1 MIITITGGGEAM
13 VQDKKVGIT
22 DTTLRD
28 AHQSL
33 MATRLR
39 MEHIEPIISD
49 IDAVGYHSLEVWGGA
64 TFDTCLRFL
73 EEDPWERLQKMRTL
87 APETPFQ
94 MLLRG
99 QNLVGYR
106 HYPDDVVDA
115 FVRLAVKNGI
125 NIIRIFDALNDIRN
139 MSRAMQATRE
149 AGAHVQATL
158 SYTLSPLHD
167 IEHFVELAVK
177 LEKMGADS
185 IAIKDMAG
193 LLTPYA
199 TYTLVER
206 LKESTSLPVQLHS
219 HFTSGLAFMAYLKG
233 IEAGCDVVD
242 TAISAL
248 SLGSSQPATESM
260 VAALQGTPY
269 DTGLDLELISNV
281 AAYFKDIRKNYEIPA
296 DIVMGVDTAVLNYQ
310 IPGGM
315 ISNLASQ
322 LASQNATDLLPQ
334 VLEEVPRVRAE
345 LGYPPL
351 VTPSSQIVGTQAV
364 VNVISGER
372 YKMILTEVK
381 NYLRGLYGQP
391 PGEVDPDLLKK
402 VLGEEKPYDGRPA
415 DLLEPGLEK
424 AREELGDHME
434 KEEDLLSYVLF
445 PQQAL
450 PFFKRRRGEAQQG
463 QNNNAV
469 AASTG
474 TPAPAAA
481 DNGGNDGA
489 PRLDM
494 LYTVDSSLLS
504 CEDKENCFTYPSA

>member
-1 MIITITGGGEAM
+1 MT
-13 VQDKKVGIT
+13 KKKRVGIM

-39 MEHIEPIISD
+39 AEHIMPVIGE
-49 IDAVGYHSLEVWGGA
+49 IDQIGYHSLEVWGGA

-73 EEDPWERLQKMRTL
+73 DEDPWERLVKMREL
-87 APETPFQ
+87 APRTPFQ

-115 FVRLAVKNGI
+115 FVRLSVKNGI
-125 NIIRIFDALNDIRN
+125 NIIRIFDALNDTRN
-139 MSRAMQATRE
+139 MLRTMTATRA

-167 IEHFVELAVK
+167 IDYFVRLAAEL
-177 LEKMGADS
+177 ETMGADS

-199 TYTLVER
+199 TYTLVQR
-206 LKESTSLPVQLHS
+206 LKEKLTVPVQLHS
-219 HFTSGLAFMAYLKG
+219 HFTSGMAFMAYLKG
-233 IEAGCDVVD
+233 IEAGCDVID
-242 TAISAL
+242 TAISSL

-269 DTGLDLELISNV
+269 DTGLDLERLSPI
-281 AAYFKDIRKNYEIPA
+281 ADYFKEVRRHYDIPM
-296 DIVMGVDTAVLNYQ
+296 DIVMGVDTTVLSYQ

-315 ISNLASQ
+315 ISNLVSQ
-322 LASQNATDLLPQ
+322 LDAQKAAHLLPQ
-334 VLEEVPRVRAE
+334 VLAEVPRVRAE

-364 VNVISGER
+364 MNVLAGER
-372 YKMILTEVK
+372 YKIVITEVK
-381 NYLRGLYGQP
+381 NYLRGLYGRP
-391 PGEVDPDLLKK
+391 PGEVDPDLLAR
-402 VLGEEKPYDGRPA
+402 VVGDEPPYAGRPA
-415 DLLEPGLEK
+415 DLLEPALEK
-424 AREELGDHME
+424 EREELGKYME
-434 KEEDLLSYVLF
+434 KEEDLLSYILF

-450 PFFKRRRGEAQQG
+450 SFFKRRRGEMPAQPR
-463 QNNNAV
+463 NNNP
-469 AASTG
+469 AALA
-474 TPAPAAA
+474 APAANA
-481 DNGGNDGA
+481 A
-489 PRLDM
+489 PSQPAAAAAVQLDK
-494 LYTVDSSLLS
+494 LFTVDQELLS
-504 CEDKENCFTYPSA
+504 CEDKENCFVYPSA

>member
-1 MIITITGGGEAM
+1 MAHKTR
-13 VQDKKVGIT
+13 VGIT

-39 MEHIEPIISD
+39 NEHIMPVIAQ
-49 IDAVGYHSLEVWGGA
+49 IDEVGYHSLEVWGGA

-73 EEDPWERLQKMRTL
+73 EEDPWERLVQMREL
-87 APETPFQ
+87 APRTPLQ

-125 NIIRIFDALNDIRN
+125 KIIRIFDALNDTRN
-139 MSRAMQATRE
+139 MSRAMTAAAA
-149 AGAHVQATL
+149 AGAHVQATI
-158 SYTLSPLHD
+158 SYTLSPLHN
-167 IEHFVELAVK
+167 IEYFVQLAVEF
-177 LEKMGADS
+177 EKMGADS

-193 LLTPYA
+193 LLTPYE
-199 TYTLVER
+199 TYDLVKR
-206 LKESTSLPVQLHS
+206 LKESTKLPLQLHS

-242 TAISAL
+242 TAISSL

-269 DTGLDLELISNV
+269 DTGLDLEKISPI
-281 AAYFKDIRKNYEIPA
+281 ADYFKEVRKHYDIPA
-296 DIVMGVDTAVLNYQ
+296 EIVMGVDTAVLSYQ

-322 LASQNATDLLPQ
+322 LEAHNATKLLPQ
-334 VLEEVPRVRAE
+334 VLQEVPRVRAD

-351 VTPSSQIVGTQAV
+351 VTPSSQIVGAQAV
-364 VNVISGER
+364 INVISGER
-372 YKMILTEVK
+372 YKVILTEVK
-381 NYLRGLYGQP
+381 NYLRGLYGRP
-391 PGEVDPDLLKK
+391 PGELNPDLLTRVTGK
-402 VLGEEKPYDGRPA
+402 EQPYQGRPA
-415 DLLEPGLEK
+415 DLLEPGLDK
-424 AREELGDHME
+424 GREELGKYLE
-434 KEEDLLSYVLF
+434 KEEDLLSYILF

-450 PFFKRRRGEAQQG
+450 PFLQRRRGELPPLQ
-463 QNNNAV
+463 
-469 AASTG
+469 AAAA
-474 TPAPAAA
+474 PAPQKGPAVPAAVPAA
-481 DNGGNDGA
+481 DLQ
-489 PRLDM
+489 LDK
-494 LYTVDSSLLS
+494 LYTVDQDLLAAGAG
-504 CEDKENCFTYPSA
+504 KGRFIYPPA

>member
-1 MIITITGGGEAM
+1 M
-13 VQDKKVGIT
+13 VQNKKVGIT

-39 MEHIEPIISD
+39 SEHILPVIAR
-49 IDAVGYHSLEVWGGA
+49 IDRVGYHSLEVWGGA

-73 EEDPWERLQKMRTL
+73 DEDPWVRLQKMREL
-87 APETPFQ
+87 APDTPFQ

-115 FVRLAVKNGI
+115 FVQLAVKNGI
-125 NIIRIFDALNDIRN
+125 NIIRIFDALNDTRN
-139 MSRAMQATRE
+139 MSRAMAATRA

-167 IEHFVELAVK
+167 IEYFVKQARE

-193 LLTPYA
+193 LLTPYT

-269 DTGLDLELISNV
+269 DTGLDLEQITEI
-281 AAYFKDIRKNYEIPA
+281 AAYFKEIRGHYEIPA

-322 LASQNATDLLPQ
+322 LASQNSTHLLPK

-372 YKMILTEVK
+372 YKMIITEVK
-381 NYLRGLYGQP
+381 NYLRGMYGRP

-402 VLGEEKPYDGRPA
+402 VVGEEKPYDGRPA

-424 AREELGDHME
+424 GRAELGDYLE
-434 KEEDLLSYVLF
+434 KEEDLLSYILF

-450 PFFKRRRGEAQQG
+450 PFFKRRRGEDPPL
-463 QNNNAV
+463 QNNN
-469 AASTG
+469 T
-474 TPAPAAA
+474 APAQSSAA
-481 DNGGNDGA
+481 PSAAANPEGGKGN
-489 PRLDM
+489 PMLDR
-494 LYTVDSSLLS
+494 LYTVDTSLLS
-504 CEDKENCFTYPSA
+504 CEEAEEEDCYIYPSA

>member
-1 MIITITGGGEAM
+1 MT
-13 VQDKKVGIT
+13 QKVGIT

-39 MEHIEPIISD
+39 REHILPIIAD
-49 IDAVGYHSLEVWGGA
+49 IDKVGYHSLEVWGGA

-73 EEDPWERLQKMRTL
+73 DEDPWERLIKMREL
-87 APETPFQ
+87 APDTDFQ

-99 QNLVGYR
+99 QNLVGYH

-125 NIIRIFDALNDIRN
+125 NIIRVFDALNDTRN
-139 MSRAMQATRE
+139 MSQAMQAVRN

-158 SYTLSPLHD
+158 SYTLSPLHS
-167 IEHFVELAVK
+167 IEYFVQVALQLK
-177 LEKMGADS
+177 KMGADS

-193 LLTPYA
+193 LLTPYDA
-199 TYTLVER
+199 YTLVQR
-206 LKESTSLPVQLHS
+206 LKESVALPVQLHS
-219 HFTSGLAFMAYLKG
+219 HFTSGLAFMSYLKG
-233 IEAGCDVVD
+233 IEAGCDVID

-269 DTGLDLELISNV
+269 DTELDLERIGHI
-281 AAYFKDIRKNYEIPA
+281 AAYFKEIRNHYDIPA
-296 DIVMGVDTAVLNYQ
+296 EIVMGVDTDVLSYQ

-322 LASQNATDLLPQ
+322 LASQNATHLLPQ
-334 VLEEVPRVRAE
+334 VLKEVPRVRAE

-381 NYLRGLYGQP
+381 NYLRGLYGRP
-391 PGEVDPDLLKK
+391 PGEVDPDLLKR
-402 VLGEEKPYDGRPA
+402 VLGTEEPYQGRPA

-424 AREELGDHME
+424 GREELGKYLE
-434 KEEDLLSYVLF
+434 KEEDLLSYILF

-450 PFFKRRRGEAQQG
+450 TFFQRRCGEIMPE
-463 QNNNAV
+463 QNSEQPANAKT
-469 AASTG
+469 ST
-474 TPAPAAA
+474 APSAAA
-481 DNGGNDGA
+481 DA
-489 PRLDM
+489 VKLDN
-494 LYTVDSSLLS
+494 LFTVDESLLS
-504 CEDKENCFTYPSA
+504 AEDEKGYFVYPSA

>member
-1 MIITITGGGEAM
+1 MTHNS
-13 VQDKKVGIT
+13 KVGIT

-39 MEHIEPIISD
+39 NEHIMPIISH
-49 IDAVGYHSLEVWGGA
+49 IDEVGYHSLEVWGGA

-73 EEDPWERLQKMRTL
+73 DEDPWERLVQMREL
-87 APETPFQ
+87 APRSPFQ

-125 NIIRIFDALNDIRN
+125 NIIRIFDALNDTRN
-139 MSRAMQATRE
+139 MSRAMAAARA

-158 SYTLSPLHD
+158 SYTLSPLHN
-167 IEHFVELAVK
+167 IEYFVQLAVE

-199 TYTLVER
+199 TYTLVQR
-206 LKESTSLPVQLHS
+206 LKESIELPVQLHS
-219 HFTSGLAFMAYLKG
+219 HFTSGMAFMAYLKG

-269 DTGLDLELISNV
+269 DTGLDLEQISHI
-281 AAYFKDIRKNYEIPA
+281 ADYFKEVRKHYDIPA
-296 DIVMGVDTAVLNYQ
+296 DIVMGVDTAVLSYQ

-322 LASQNATDLLPQ
+322 LASQNATNLLPQ

-364 VNVISGER
+364 INVISGER
-372 YKMILTEVK
+372 YKVILTEVK
-381 NYLRGLYGQP
+381 NYLRGLYGRP
-391 PGEVDPDLLKK
+391 PGEVDPDLLARVIGK
-402 VLGEEKPYDGRPA
+402 EAPYQGRPA

-424 AREELGDHME
+424 GREELGKYME
-434 KEEDLLSYVLF
+434 KEEDILSYILF

-450 PFFKRRRGEAQQG
+450 SFFQRRRGEIPPQQ
-463 QNNNAV
+463 NAAAPAV
-469 AASTG
+469 KTGTAASHSG
-474 TPAPAAA
+474 PAAVVQ
-481 DNGGNDGA
+481 
-489 PRLDM
+489 LDK
-494 LYTVDSSLLS
+494 LYTVDHDLLAS
-504 CEDKENCFTYPSA
+504 GDETDCFIYPSA

>member
-1 MIITITGGGEAM
+1 MAHKM
-13 VQDKKVGIT
+13 KVGIT

-39 MEHIEPIISD
+39 SEHIMPIISQ
-49 IDAVGYHSLEVWGGA
+49 IDEVGYHSLEVWGGA

-73 EEDPWERLQKMRTL
+73 DEDPWERLIRMREL
-87 APETPFQ
+87 APRTPLQ

-125 NIIRIFDALNDIRN
+125 KIMRIFDALNDTRN
-139 MSRAMQATRE
+139 MQRAMQAAKE
-149 AGAHVQATL
+149 AGAHVQGTL
-158 SYTLSPLHD
+158 SYTLSPLHNID
-167 IEHFVELAVK
+167 YFVNLALE

-193 LLTPYA
+193 LLTPYD
-199 TYTLVER
+199 TYTLVQR
-206 LKESTSLPVQLHS
+206 LKEKIKLPVQLHS

-242 TAISAL
+242 TAISSL

-260 VAALQGTPY
+260 VAALRGTPY
-269 DTGLDLELISNV
+269 DTGLDLEQLSPI
-281 AAYFKDIRKNYEIPA
+281 AEYFKEVRKHYQIPTE
-296 DIVMGVDTAVLNYQ
+296 IVMGVDTAVLSYQ

-322 LASQNATDLLPQ
+322 LEAQGAVHLLPR

-345 LGYPPL
+345 MGYPPL
-351 VTPSSQIVGTQAV
+351 VTPSSQIVGAQAV
-364 VNVISGER
+364 INVISGER
-372 YKMILTEVK
+372 YKIISTEVK
-381 NYLRGLYGQP
+381 NYLRGLYGRP
-391 PGEVDPDLLKK
+391 PGEVDPDLLAK
-402 VLGEEKPYDGRPA
+402 VIGNETPYQGRPA

-424 AREELGDHME
+424 GREELGKYME
-434 KEEDLLSYVLF
+434 KEEDLLSYILF

-450 PFFKRRRGEAQQG
+450 AFFQRRRGET
-463 QNNNAV
+463 
-469 AASTG
+469 ASTAA
-474 TPAPAAA
+474 APAAEHKKEA
-481 DNGGNDGA
+481 PAPDGQKGA
-489 PRLDM
+489 PAPVRPAAAEPKLDQ
-494 LYTVDSSLLS
+494 LYTVDGELLA
-504 CEDKENCFTYPSA
+504 CDDEAACFIYPSA